1 MVAYVMPAEGIDVA
15 PPMSVA
21 EAEQKRPRTFVEVA
35 RSREEPLTGFGT
47 TLAEARTLVSYV
59 ALTGVAYPVASVLP
73 ELPEERV
80 ALLKKTLPTLPILP
94 IDLFSRGTDMRWDRF
109 KDTRRGRLHPQLP
122 GDPGPEGERAI
133 GDLRRRGPHQLA
145 GRDDIEGALLRGQA
159 GAPGRLPP
167 LGRPRDFSVSR
178 RGSP

>member
-1 MVAYVMPAEGIDVA
+1 M
-15 PPMSVA
+15 
-21 EAEQKRPRTFVEVA
+21 
-35 RSREEPLTGFGT
+35 
-47 TLAEARTLVSYV
+47 AEARTLVSYV
-59 ALTGVAYPVASVLP
+59 ALTGVAYPVASVMP

-109 KDTRRGRLHPQLP
+109 KDTAADDYIHNYPEILDLKVNARSGTYDVVGLTNWRGATTSRELSFADKLGLP
-122 GDPGPEGERAI
+122 
-133 GDLRRRGPHQLA
+133 A
-145 GRDDIEGALLRGQA
+145 GSR
-159 GAPGRLPP
+159 P